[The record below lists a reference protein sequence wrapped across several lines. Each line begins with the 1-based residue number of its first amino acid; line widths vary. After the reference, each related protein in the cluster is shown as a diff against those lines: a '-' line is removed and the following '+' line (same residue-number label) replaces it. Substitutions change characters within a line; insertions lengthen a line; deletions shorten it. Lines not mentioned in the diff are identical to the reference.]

1 MNRKLYQLIISAFL
15 ILSLYFL
22 IIQRNVA
29 LFITIVVSYVMF
41 ELVLYM
47 FGVKRKMNEKN
58 K

>member
-1 MNRKLYQLIISAFL
+1 MNRKLYQLIVSTFL